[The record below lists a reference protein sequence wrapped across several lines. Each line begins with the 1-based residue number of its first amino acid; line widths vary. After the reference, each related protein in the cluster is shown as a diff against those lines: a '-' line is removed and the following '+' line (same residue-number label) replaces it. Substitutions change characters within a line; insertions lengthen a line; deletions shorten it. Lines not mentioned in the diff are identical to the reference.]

1 MSFDTLSGLSLLIL
15 SAMPG
20 FKTLLHCPNL
30 ILHQTQPHH
39 EFIQFFIS
47 FSNTHNSGHSFNML
61 VWGEPNY
68 LWCSNQRQPIPPFLL
83 MRNRRQDEA
92 IIDEISM
99 VDKKISQLQ
108 ADFQSF
114 KRTTTLRLQEH
125 GKKIDESL
133 LEMKR
138 IFHDQTILLDELRNK
153 STLVLDAKSQSLLLN
168 IAAATIALGTMAW
181 LYAKIT
187 VG

>member
-1 MSFDTLSGLSLLIL
+1 MSSSSSSSRSQTRTTVGIPSTCWCGANLTTFGAQTKDNLYRRFYGCEIAVKRQSEHHV
-15 SAMPG
+15 
-20 FKTLLHCPNL
+20 FKW
-30 ILHQTQPHH
+30 I
-39 EFIQFFIS
+39 
-47 FSNTHNSGHSFNML
+47 
-61 VWGEPNY
+61 
-68 LWCSNQRQPIPPFLL
+68 
-83 MRNRRQDEA
+83 DEA
-92 IIDEISM
+92 IIDEISI
-99 VDKKISQLQ
+99 VDTKISQLQ

-153 STLVLDAKSQSLLLN
+153 STLVLEAKSQSPLLN
-168 IAAATIALGTMAW
+168 IAAAAIVLGTMTW
-181 LYAKIT
+181 LYAKII

>member
-1 MSFDTLSGLSLLIL
+1 MSSSSSSSRSQTRTTVGIPSTCWCG
-15 SAMPG
+15 A
-20 FKTLLHCPNL
+20 NL
-30 ILHQTQPHH
+30 TTFGAQTKD
-39 EFIQFFIS
+39 
-47 FSNTHNSGHSFNML
+47 NL
-61 VWGEPNY
+61 Y
-68 LWCSNQRQPIPPFLL
+68 
-83 MRNRRQDEA
+83 RRFYRCKIA
-92 IIDEISM
+92 
-99 VDKKISQLQ
+99 VKISQLQ

-153 STLVLDAKSQSLLLN
+153 STLVLEAKSQSPLLN
-168 IAAATIALGTMAW
+168 IAAAAIVLGTMAW
-181 LYAKIT
+181 LYAKII